1 MKKKAEMQS
10 AEKVIIYDIN
20 FSIID
25 KPDTEF
31 YKFIPVHSILLCL
44 SCVFCMALWLKRTP
58 ISEPEMAQA
67 EIPVLVLIVGAVW
80 LNNCPTTQDPLQ
92 LFSAL

>member
-1 MKKKAEMQS
+1 
-10 AEKVIIYDIN
+10 
-20 FSIID
+20 
-25 KPDTEF
+25 
-31 YKFIPVHSILLCL
+31 
-44 SCVFCMALWLKRTP
+44 MALWLKRTP

-80 LNNCPTTQDPLQ
+80 LNNCPKAQDPLQ